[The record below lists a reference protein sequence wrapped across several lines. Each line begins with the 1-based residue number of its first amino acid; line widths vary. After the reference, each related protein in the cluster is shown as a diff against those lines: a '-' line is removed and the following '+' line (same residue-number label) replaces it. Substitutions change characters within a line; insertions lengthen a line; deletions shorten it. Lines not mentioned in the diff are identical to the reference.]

1 MTYKDIKQEEVYNL
15 SKKMELRIR
24 RLFELYQ
31 YIRSGKIFISG
42 FTFSDLVH
50 MNKHYDLLAPQRF
63 SKHALNLDLE
73 SNAPDLVMFYSAV
86 ITLKVLKFIVKR
98 SVKM

>member
-1 MTYKDIKQEEVYNL
+1 
-15 SKKMELRIR
+15 MELRIR

-31 YIRSGKIFISG
+31 YIKSGKIYISG
-42 FTFSDLVH
+42 FTFSDVVH

-63 SKHALNLDLE
+63 SKLASNIDLE
-73 SNAPDLVMFYSAV
+73 SNSPDLVMFYSAI
-86 ITLKVLKFIVKR
+86 ITLKIFRFIVKR